1 MASVLKS
8 RGTDGRADFADLTRK
23 KLVERLWRYMW
34 FKPETEMSLAEHL
47 AQLETAD
54 ESKARLICDDLENTH
69 KVRCEAGPLANCTE
83 WIELRRKVGAPSE
96 RWG

>member
-8 RGTDGRADFADLTRK
+8 RGTDGRADLSGLTRK
-23 KLVERLWRYMW
+23 ELVARLWKYMW
-34 FKPETEMSLAEHL
+34 WKPVTEASLAEL
-47 AQLETAD
+47 LGQLETAD
-54 ESKARLICDDLENTH
+54 QGTARQICDDLEKKH
-69 KVRCEAGPLANCTE
+69 QVHCKAGPLANCVE